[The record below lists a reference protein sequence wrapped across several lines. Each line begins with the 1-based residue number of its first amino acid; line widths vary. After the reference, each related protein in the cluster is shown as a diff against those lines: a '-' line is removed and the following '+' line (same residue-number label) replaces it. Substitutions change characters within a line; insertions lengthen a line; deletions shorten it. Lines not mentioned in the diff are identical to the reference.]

1 MSNPDDTR
9 IPATIIGIGAS
20 AGGLEALQ
28 QFFDYMP
35 ADSGLGFVVIQ
46 HLSPDYKSLMADIL
60 AKHTEM
66 PVRQAEDG
74 MPVRPDHVYLIP
86 PKKNLTIQSG
96 RLVLSD
102 YDPSALNHPIDLF
115 FSSLA
120 EEKKEHAIVVVL
132 SGTGTDGTNGVKAVK
147 ERGGLVIAQAPES
160 AKFDGMPRSAISTG
174 LADFILSHQEIAE
187 EILNFS
193 LTPALLRRPGD
204 AALSEED
211 ELFSEEETLSHI
223 YAILKNA
230 SGIDFTYYKRS
241 TILRRIERRML
252 VTHTATLA
260 DFARLL
266 GDSADEVHTLVKEI
280 LIGVTNFFRDPAFF
294 EKLKYNAIYKIVER
308 AAEDEPIRVWS
319 AGCSTGEEAY
329 SIAILFQEVMEELQV
344 KRDVKIFATDV
355 DSCALEQ
362 AGRGVFSENIIDDVT
377 PERLAKFFVKLGDQY
392 QISKAIRR
400 MIVFATHNMFSD
412 PPFGKLDLI
421 CCRNVM
427 IYFQPVMRRGLFAIF
442 HQALKNGGFLFLG
455 KSETAGE
462 YVSLFKPVCSA
473 EKIYVHK
480 AEGKVED
487 LAPPT
492 FNIPNIQNLS
502 LKNIHAGLGQSGEPA
517 DESRYTHFLERYLPA
532 SVVLQ
537 EDDSVLHFFGSYS
550 DYLTLAPGKATLNFF
565 HMVCK
570 DLSLVAATAINRCR
584 TEHTAIT
591 YTDVVVDSPSGRKT
605 INLVVE
611 PIPGRAG
618 EERELLAVLF
628 LENRPAGAGGV
639 VEKYDLDATAAR
651 RISDLEREY
660 QESQNDLRSTIQ
672 RLEAVNGELQAAN
685 EELLT
690 ANEELQSST
699 EELQSVNEELYT
711 VNTEHQLKLDELTM
725 MTNDLSNFL
734 SSTMIGI
741 LFVDSS
747 LNIRK
752 FTEYV
757 GREFQ
762 LLEHDVGR
770 SIQIFAHSF
779 PEEAIE
785 NDCRAVLK
793 DLISID
799 REVTALN
806 GRHYT
811 LRIAPYRTTE
821 NSIRG
826 LVITII
832 DSLGAPL
839 HTEAE
844 AASDPA
850 K

>member
-35 ADSGLGFVVIQ
+35 ADSGLGFVVVQ

-174 LADFILSHQEIAE
+174 LADFILSPQEIAE

-329 SIAILFQEVMEELQV
+329 SIAILFREVMEEMQV
-344 KRDVKIFATDV
+344 SRDIKIFATDV
-355 DSCALEQ
+355 DSRAIEQ
-362 AGRGVFSENIIDDVT
+362 AGRGLFSENIIDDVT
-377 PERLAKFFVKLGDQY
+377 PDRLAKFFIKQNDQY
-392 QISKAIRR
+392 QICKEVRR
-400 MIVFATHNMFSD
+400 MIVFATHNIFSD

-421 CCRNVM
+421 SCRNVM
-427 IYFQPVMRRGLFAIF
+427 IYFQPVLRRGLFAIF
-442 HQALKNGGFLFLG
+442 HQALKNNGYLFLG

-462 YVSLFKPVCSA
+462 YINLFKPVCST
-473 EKIYVHK
+473 EKIYIHK
-480 AEGKVED
+480 SEGKVED
-487 LAPPT
+487 LTPPA
-492 FNIPNIQNLS
+492 FNIPNIQAIS
-502 LKNIHAGLGQSGEPA
+502 PLGSRQSGAHPEPA
-517 DESRYTHFLERYLPA
+517 GAEALYTHFLEQFMPA
-532 SVVLQ
+532 SVILNQ
-537 EDDSVLHFFGSYS
+537 DDSVLHFFGNYG

-565 HMVCK
+565 SMLHK
-570 DLSLVAATAINRCR
+570 DLNLAAATAVSRCR
-584 TEHTAIT
+584 TERKAVT
-591 YTDVVVDSPSGRKT
+591 YTGIAVDCPSGRK
-605 INLVVE
+605 VVDLSVQ
-611 PIPGRAG
+611 PIPSEDEDSAP
-618 EERELLAVLF
+618 LLAVLF
-628 LENRPAGAGGV
+628 LENRPAAMNGT

-651 RISDLEREY
+651 RIAELEHEFSVSQSDLRA
-660 QESQNDLRSTIQ
+660 TIQ
-672 RLEAVNGELQAAN
+672 RLETVNGELQAAN

-741 LFVDSS
+741 LFVDSN

-762 LLEHDVGR
+762 LMDHDIGR

-779 PEEAIE
+779 PSEAIE
-785 NDCRAVLK
+785 ADCRAVLK

-799 REVTALN
+799 REVTAMN
-806 GRHYT
+806 GRFYT

-832 DSLGAPL
+832 DSLGASPVQ
-839 HTEAE
+839 
-844 AASDPA
+844 SQPKQPA
-850 K
+850 TV